1 MKKGRQLKKAFWMPA
16 LLGSLAFF
24 AAAVSAFDVMAAPSG
39 SGSASD
45 PYTGSAAAGDVLKA
59 GAYIKNLTTKDGG
72 RISLKR
78 EYKPKEYGV
87 LLEASGGGFPDGAL
101 QKKLKLSYGS
111 DMLKAFEEAGNTIP
125 EAENAEFAGWYIKG
139 NHEYGTTDTYGA
151 IHAGDIGK
159 EVIGEGDLF
168 LIAPDDEEDRRNADI
183 DGSGNVRI
191 RALWLKKPSEETD
204 GTEADDTAA
213 EDNTAGLGS
222 WDPDNAKNHA
232 IEYLNDYPDKESYAL
247 KFGRTKYRYGQVR
260 LCAETSLAENYV
272 WYIKKAGDDSFSP
285 IDESGPELKLEGLT
299 REYNGAKVKC
309 EVDIGDGGG
318 GTGRLTYETDITVYH
333 LPEITGVRVRM
344 NDEEVRL

>member
-1 MKKGRQLKKAFWMPA
+1 MKEGRLLKAGPWVKAF
-16 LLGSLAFF
+16 LGGMAFF
-24 AAAVSAFDVMAAPSG
+24 AVSITGFNAMAAPSG

-45 PYTGSAAAGDVLKA
+45 PYTGSAAAGDEYKA

-78 EYKPKEYGV
+78 EYKPKEYGI
-87 LLEASGGGFPDGAL
+87 LLEASGGEFPGGEL
-101 QKKLKLSYGS
+101 QKELKLSYGS
-111 DMLKAFEEAGNTIP
+111 DMLKAFEEAGNIIP

-151 IHAGDIGK
+151 IHAGGIGN

-168 LIAPDDEEDRRNADI
+168 LIASDDEEDRKKADI
-183 DGSGNVRI
+183 DGTGNVRI
-191 RALWLKKPSEETD
+191 KALWLKKPSEETD

-213 EDNTAGLGS
+213 EDSTAGLGS

-232 IEYLNDYPDKESYAL
+232 IEYLNDYPDKDSYAL

-260 LCAETSLAENYV
+260 LCAETSLAENYA

-299 REYNGAKVKC
+299 REYNGAKIKC
-309 EVDIGDGGG
+309 EVDIGSGG
-318 GTGRLTYETDITVYH
+318 GTGSLTYETDITVYH
-333 LPEITGVRVRM
+333 LPEITGVRIRM